1 MRVFF
6 GKFASKF
13 SNKEINAQ
21 DQISEK
27 RYYAAKGS
35 TWFGELEVGDYCFA
49 LTGSDVYL
57 WKAIEQTDEHMQ
69 FESVLGKLP
78 IDGNQFK
85 LFKYF
90 ILNPQ
95 NIVLTTRQTRNCA
108 FYKMECTESFSEDI
122 LTNIQSYKNEDNFRK
137 IFVVD
142 ERSAK
147 DDKNLY
153 LIRGDS
159 GYTLYKSDF
168 IDDETYQKFID
179 NTVHKGESGKKS
191 SRKDST
197 IQRVEETPL
206 NQELMNV
213 SLLNFYDLFFNK
225 YKKVSLEE
233 NLETPVDENLNMISS
248 NLPKNQILYGPPGT
262 GKTYQTVNRALSA
275 IYDIDSQTDERELID
290 TVKPLAI
297 KQFGEAL
304 LQDKTGRDVL
314 TTLYNKLVEEGQI
327 VFTTFHQSYGYEE
340 FVEGIKPNLSGDED
354 DAISY
359 HLEDGTIKKLATK
372 AIASTDNSNEKNY
385 VLIIDEINRG
395 NISKIFGEL
404 ITLIEPSKRVGAE
417 EEIVLTLPYSKEQFG
432 IPGNLYIIGTM
443 NTADR
448 SIALMDTALRR
459 RFEFV
464 EMMPKAELLESEDS
478 QITVDYDINLRKLLS
493 KINQRINYLYD
504 RDHQIGHSYLMGVE
518 NKTDLDHAFRNKI
531 IPLLQEYFYDD
542 WEKIQLVL
550 GDHQSQINTYPKTYG
565 LNENDCFISS
575 SPIDSTKVLGFN
587 YDDFQSDVK
596 EYRINDEFTV
606 NAYLKITGDFQM
618 KSTVDEEVSG
628 EQ

>member
-95 NIVLTTRQTRNCA
+95 NIVLTTRQTRNCS

-213 SLLNFYDLFFNK
+213 NLLNFYDLFFNK

-478 QITVDYDINLRKLLS
+478 QITVDYDINLRELLS

-550 GDHQSQINTYPKTYG
+550 GDHQSQINKTYG